1 MHFHIHFKNE
11 NVYLYTKYLNSKMK
25 GGRKEEGKGGR
36 KERRKGL
43 EGRKEREEIE
53 KEKDKNFT
61 IF

>member
-1 MHFHIHFKNE
+1 
-11 NVYLYTKYLNSKMK
+11 MK